1 MLNRNNIFKTVRDTT
16 NTLNVSTGRKIDN
29 VYTELMEYEHM
40 AQSRYDKIKNILETI
55 RYHHNKIQ
63 NLNKNYNSAI
73 FGGAIDSSLLD
84 KIEIA
89 INNID
94 ILSKELESSEFDT
107 LLINKNNVLKEK
119 FKKGE
124 DKDKDLTI
132 TQSDV
137 DESDVEFFEPLVKDI
152 QNLERLLQN
161 NKTTIKDIF
170 DKIKAVEKSLIEYI
184 ESKKISRDFRQ
195 SIKDGLKRIE
205 EFVAEDKKNDSKNL
219 NIYSTL
225 ITTGLGYSKSIKT
238 LNEKSDKNVDYKI
251 LNEFLKNPTAVKF
264 IIKGAGTSGEIDIP
278 KNQNPV
284 KINFSLTQNDYDKK
298 STATSKTGIATVE
311 NSELRLNF
319 VIDISKSKT
328 SSVYNP
334 VSGVLLFESFI
345 NILENPKYV
354 SYFTELIK
362 ALKTIFADYDKD
374 KDKNKQNIKEEFDKI
389 SNKKFI
395 NPLEDDDI
403 DEDIIEKLRQIAIP
417 NNNNELKGG
426 NKENNKLIEDQTVI
440 KFKDVLNKMKE
451 RILSEMEQTG
461 NAKTIN
467 NDTKNTSDYQN
478 LFTTKS
484 TITNSIITSLI
495 QNYEKERKTVNSI
508 EDKIKL
514 DTKFVDY
521 LDNLGLNLADIFKV
535 NFNDKL
541 AFIFFILV
549 LHIVVYSIIES
560 LIMNNYI
567 SDIVYIMAVYV
578 GIYCIIMFIL
588 LLILNKYVNYRMKT
602 LLNYLNTDFNLH
614 LISMHIFIVFMFY
627 IVVLIL
633 SQHID
638 IFVAKDEDDK
648 LQVLYRIE
656 VISSIIFIFSSVFVI
671 LL

>member
-205 EFVAEDKKNDSKNL
+205 EFVAEDKKNDSKTL